1 MCALKVGREGVA
13 SSVAEPRLFQDW
25 GGGEGGCVIPFLTT
39 VFVICILPGI
49 LRCIFF
55 CVKGNALSFSFPA
68 PWLPKVDT
76 ILCLSQREGVQVC
89 NAHRQLIVCPNVF
102 HLHVYNVNGAGV
114 STVPFIPA
122 FPQGGN
128 CLNGQVRHLFDC
140 SLVVFLEQRDK
151 GGQSVMQKH

>member
-1 MCALKVGREGVA
+1 MCVYPEGRKGGY
-13 SSVAEPRLFQDW
+13 FQLSKQCRIYSKMW
-25 GGGEGGCVIPFLTT
+25 EILFLTT
-39 VFVICILPGI
+39 VFVICILPRL

-55 CVKGNALSFSFPA
+55 CVKENSLSFSSPA

-151 GGQSVMQKH
+151 GGKSVMQKH

>member
-1 MCALKVGREGVA
+1 MLLSQCWLSSSAALIPRCGRFFA
-13 SSVAEPRLFQDW
+13 LRQFLSSAFFQ
-25 GGGEGGCVIPFLTT
+25 G
-39 VFVICILPGI
+39 

-55 CVKGNALSFSFPA
+55 CVKGNSLSLYSPA

-151 GGQSVMQKH
+151 GGKSVMQKH

>member
-1 MCALKVGREGVA
+1 MAFYSEMWEILFLK
-13 SSVAEPRLFQDW
+13 
-25 GGGEGGCVIPFLTT
+25 T
-39 VFVICILPGI
+39 VFVICILLRL

-55 CVKGNALSFSFPA
+55 CVKENSLSFSSPA

-76 ILCLSQREGVQVC
+76 ILCLSQKEGVQVC

-114 STVPFIPA
+114 STVPFIPT

-151 GGQSVMQKH
+151 GGKSVMQKH

>member
-1 MCALKVGREGVA
+1 MWE
-13 SSVAEPRLFQDW
+13 
-25 GGGEGGCVIPFLTT
+25 IPFFYNSLYHLHFSKAFK
-39 VFVICILPGI
+39 VHFLLCERELFVL
-49 LRCIFF
+49 F
-55 CVKGNALSFSFPA
+55 LSA

-102 HLHVYNVNGAGV
+102 HLHVYNVNGTGV

-151 GGQSVMQKH
+151 GGKSVMQKH